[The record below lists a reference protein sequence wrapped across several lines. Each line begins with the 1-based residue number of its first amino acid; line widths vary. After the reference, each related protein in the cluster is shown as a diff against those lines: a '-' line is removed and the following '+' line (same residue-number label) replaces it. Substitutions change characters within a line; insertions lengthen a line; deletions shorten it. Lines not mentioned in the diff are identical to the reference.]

1 MRPLASAAQVGE
13 SCTRLA
19 AVDAGGVQV
28 LIFRWQHLSSWPWV
42 PLSVQCP
49 KDPRRKFFRLP
60 KATGKKKV
68 AGPHVCPLVVIL
80 PCCFSSHC
88 CFFGAACTSK
98 PKASMSPPL
107 DTAPAV
113 QPQAAG
119 VQAVENRAGPWPHTI
134 PGPTSEGGNLC
145 ESCGVQGTGFRR
157 KSQSSV
163 SSFSLCG
170 NLKACVH
177 CLGIQGLPPCCLP

>member
-1 MRPLASAAQVGE
+1 MPAVSKSSFSDGNTCPLGPGCPFLFSVQKILEESSSDFPRPLEKKKWQDHT
-13 SCTRLA
+13 C
-19 AVDAGGVQV
+19 V
-28 LIFRWQHLSSWPWV
+28 LWSS
-42 PLSVQCP
+42 
-49 KDPRRKFFRLP
+49 FFR
-60 KATGKKKV
+60 G
-68 AGPHVCPLVVIL
+68 
-80 PCCFSSHC
+80 CFSSHC